1 MAKSKA
7 PPPKR
12 HHTERFTHP
21 KMLQERWT
29 REQAALAGF
38 LHGQH
43 HNSVDIARAIGPDI
57 VPATVRA
64 LIARRWKL
72 PKVGLGTV
80 IELPPH
86 SRKKLER
93 LAAAR
98 GITPEAYLRR
108 IVMAAIKDDLFAAI
122 VPEQAEEVCTRFREV

>member
-1 MAKSKA
+1 MTKSKA

-12 HHTERFTHP
+12 HHTERFRFSGATSE
-21 KMLQERWT
+21 KWT

-38 LHGQH
+38 MHGQH
-43 HNSVDIARAIGPDI
+43 HNSVDIARAIGPHI

-72 PKVGLGTV
+72 PKVELGTV
-80 IELPPH
+80 IELPPR
-86 SRKKLER
+86 SRKKLEL

-98 GITPEAYLRR
+98 GVTPEAYLRR

-122 VPEQAEEVCTRFREV
+122 VPKGEE

>member
-1 MAKSKA
+1 MTKSKA

-12 HHTERFTHP
+12 HHTERFRFGGN
-21 KMLQERWT
+21 MQERWT

-72 PKVGLGTV
+72 PKVELGTV

-93 LAAAR
+93 LALAR
-98 GITPEAYLRR
+98 GMTPELYLRK

-122 VPEQAEEVCTRFREV
+122 VPEQAEEI

>member
-1 MAKSKA
+1 MTKSKA

-12 HHTERFTHP
+12 HHTERFRFGGN
-21 KMLQERWT
+21 MRERWT
-29 REQAALAGF
+29 RGQAALAGF
-38 LHGQH
+38 LYGQH

-57 VPATVRA
+57 EPATVRA

-72 PKVGLGTV
+72 PKVELGTV

-86 SRKKLER
+86 TRKKLEW

-98 GITPEAYLRR
+98 GMTPEAYLRK
-108 IVMAAIKDDLFAAI
+108 IVMAAIWDDMFDAI
-122 VPEQAEEVCTRFREV
+122 VDEGGDDD

>member
-1 MAKSKA
+1 MTKVKQ

-12 HHTERFTHP
+12 HHSERYRFPGATR
-21 KMLQERWT
+21 ERWT

-38 LHGQH
+38 MHGQH

-72 PKVGLGTV
+72 PKVELGTV
-80 IELPPH
+80 IELPAH
-86 SRKKLER
+86 TRKKLER
-93 LAAAR
+93 LAEAR
-98 GITPEAYLRR
+98 GMTPEAYLRK
-108 IVMAAIKDDLFAAI
+108 IVMAAIKDDLFEGI
-122 VPEQAEEVCTRFREV
+122 VPAEE